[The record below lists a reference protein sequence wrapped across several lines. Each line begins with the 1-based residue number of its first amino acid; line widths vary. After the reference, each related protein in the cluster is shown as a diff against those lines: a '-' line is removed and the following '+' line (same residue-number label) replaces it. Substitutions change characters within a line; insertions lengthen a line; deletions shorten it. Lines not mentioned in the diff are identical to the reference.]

1 MFSVS
6 TWRGPNRVQIGVI
19 RPKKGHKF
27 GCNALN
33 PKPGSNLGYGPQNG
47 VRIGLFTLKLD
58 LWRAFGYMG
67 FSVEGLLAFGY
78 MGFSVI
84 TPLMCCSS
92 TEDDSLPAARRH
104 GVFGYPKQSATVTVG
119 SVLK

>member
-1 MFSVS
+1 
-6 TWRGPNRVQIGVI
+6 
-19 RPKKGHKF
+19 
-27 GCNALN
+27 
-33 PKPGSNLGYGPQNG
+33 LGYEPQNG

-58 LWRAFGYMG
+58 LWRAFGYTG
-67 FSVEGLLAFGY
+67 FSVEELLGIGAFGY
-78 MGFSVI
+78 TGFSVI

-104 GVFGYPKQSATVTVG
+104 GVFGYPKQSATVSVG